1 MTWSNDLLWLQS
13 TDLSVMVKV
22 GLVSEAARLTS
33 DQYPGL
39 RSQSEV
45 TPEHQHIPASG
56 VAHDS
61 LAVTSRT

>member
-1 MTWSNDLLWLQS
+1 
-13 TDLSVMVKV
+13 MVKV

-45 TPEHQHIPASG
+45 TPEHQHTPASG